1 MDRNAERVNLR
12 DATGRLITIPVEE
25 IEEEA
30 EGRSLMPQGLTRLLT
45 RDELLD
51 LVKYL
56 AELGRPGRYAL
67 PAAPTI
73 QRWLV
78 AAADGATAAQSPPDK
93 PPAAAA
99 ATILAY
105 HDGSLPV
112 AEAAAAARGP
122 GDNGAASPRPPLPA
136 AVVLR
141 GEIAVTQAGPLVLA
155 LAGPADARWF
165 LDGRPLEVA
174 GPRAE
179 EIPRTPSARAE
190 FDYGAEGDD
199 AVGCESGE
207 RQAVVEREARFNF
220 PGQLGLSFGEVGG
233 LLAVSVV
240 FAFGPALFAD
250 GLVAG
255 QLGGA
260 GLECQGGP
268 EVIENG
274 VADG

>member
-1 MDRNAERVNLR
+1 LNLR

-51 LVKYL
+51 LVKFL

-93 PPAAAA
+93 PPAAAP

-112 AEAAAAARGP
+112 AEAAAAVRGP
-122 GDNGAASPRPPLPA
+122 GDNGAASSRPALPA

-141 GEIAVTQAGPLVLA
+141 GEIAVTQAGPLLLA
-155 LAGPADARWF
+155 VAGPADARWF
-165 LDGRPLEVA
+165 LDGRPLEVV

-179 EIPRTPSARAE
+179 VPVTLSSGRHEVQVRVQVPAAQDAPAAGSEPAIRVELRKPAGSAVQFE
-190 FDYGAEGDD
+190 P
-199 AVGCESGE
+199 VGM
-207 RQAVVEREARFNF
+207 
-220 PGQLGLSFGEVGG
+220 
-233 LLAVSVV
+233 
-240 FAFGPALFAD
+240 
-250 GLVAG
+250 
-255 QLGGA
+255 
-260 GLECQGGP
+260 
-268 EVIENG
+268 
-274 VADG
+274 